1 MERDQERE
9 REREKARVRE
19 SRYNGLVFEGKRN
32 SNSFFREREERR
44 ESVGE
49 ILLANRERKQERE
62 SERDNTRDKCA

>member
-1 MERDQERE
+1 
-9 REREKARVRE
+9 
-19 SRYNGLVFEGKRN
+19 VFEGKRN